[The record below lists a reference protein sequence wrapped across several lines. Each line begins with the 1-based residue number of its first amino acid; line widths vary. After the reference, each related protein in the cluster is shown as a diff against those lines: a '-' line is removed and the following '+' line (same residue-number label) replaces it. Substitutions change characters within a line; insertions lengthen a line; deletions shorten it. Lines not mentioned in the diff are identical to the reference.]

1 MKVERGHSSSS
12 AYDIPVQMNGLCV
25 QAIQISPDPKML
37 NRFDR
42 EHAVAA
48 SAWFGMRPEEALA
61 EWNRIAG
68 HVALWRDVFAEV
80 GVTEGDLDYLADFLD
95 SPEKRAHRKDAT
107 PPSGSGHDEGP
118 K

>member
-1 MKVERGHSSSS
+1 
-12 AYDIPVQMNGLCV
+12 MNGLGV

-48 SAWFGMRPEEALA
+48 AAWFGMRADEAIA

-68 HVALWRDVFAEV
+68 HVDLWRNVFAEV
-80 GVTEGDLDYLADFLD
+80 GVTEGDLDYLSDFLD
-95 SPEKRAHRKDAT
+95 SPEKRGHRKDAT
-107 PPSGSGHDEGP
+107 PPQDDELDGGP